1 MAKEFS
7 GPEKAAVLLMS
18 LGEEAASKVLSHM
31 DEREIQN
38 IGNYMASLGE
48 VDAKEM
54 DDINKEFFDMV
65 SFGMGGLGVSGV
77 DFLRNTLSKAL
88 DPEKA
93 EEIINNITLPGDEM
107 TLGGGIDTV
116 RSLEP
121 QVISSF
127 LINEHPQ
134 TAAIILAH
142 LDPQVASKA
151 IAELPEENRTEIMY
165 RLATL
170 ERVTPTVIRELDE
183 SLQQEFRSSGV
194 VSGNKLG
201 GVDIVA
207 KMMGG
212 LDRTTEQAIL
222 TEMDEVDQPM
232 ADQIRALRFTFED
245 ILKIDDPGI
254 QLILKE
260 INQEDLL
267 VGLKT
272 ASDELK
278 EKLFTNMSERG
289 AMMMKDDLESL
300 GPTKISDVE
309 KGQQKVIAVIKKLEE
324 DGKVSVGGG
333 SGDDQL
339 V

>member
-201 GVDIVA
+201 GVEIVA

-212 LDRTTEQAIL
+212 MDRTTEQSIL

>member
-88 DPEKA
+88 DPDKA

-107 TLGGGIDTV
+107 TLGGGIETV

>member
-54 DDINKEFFDMV
+54 DNINKEFFDMV

>member
-18 LGEEAASKVLSHM
+18 LGEDAASKVLSHM

-54 DDINKEFFDMV
+54 DNINKEFFDMV

-212 LDRTTEQAIL
+212 MDRTTEQSIL

>member
-18 LGEEAASKVLSHM
+18 LGEDAASKVLSHM

-54 DDINKEFFDMV
+54 DNINKEFFDMV

-212 LDRTTEQAIL
+212 LDRTTEQSIL

>member
-88 DPEKA
+88 DPDKA

>member
-18 LGEEAASKVLSHM
+18 LGEDAASKVLSHM

-212 LDRTTEQAIL
+212 LDRTTEQSIL

>member
-18 LGEEAASKVLSHM
+18 LGEDAASKVLSHM

-222 TEMDEVDQPM
+222 TEMDELDQPM

>member
-7 GPEKAAVLLMS
+7 GPEKAAILLMS
-18 LGEEAASKVLSHM
+18 LGEDAAAQVLSHM

-88 DPEKA
+88 DPDKA

>member
-18 LGEEAASKVLSHM
+18 LGEDAASKVLSHM

-77 DFLRNTLSKAL
+77 DFFRNTLSKAL

-201 GVDIVA
+201 GVEIVA

-212 LDRTTEQAIL
+212 MDRTTEQSIL

>member
-88 DPEKA
+88 DPDKA

-232 ADQIRALRFTFED
+232 ADMIRALRFTFED

>member
-54 DDINKEFFDMV
+54 DNINKEFFDMV

-88 DPEKA
+88 DPDKA

-207 KMMGG
+207 
-212 LDRTTEQAIL
+212 
-222 TEMDEVDQPM
+222 
-232 ADQIRALRFTFED
+232 
-245 ILKIDDPGI
+245 
-254 QLILKE
+254 
-260 INQEDLL
+260 
-267 VGLKT
+267 
-272 ASDELK
+272 
-278 EKLFTNMSERG
+278 
-289 AMMMKDDLESL
+289 
-300 GPTKISDVE
+300 
-309 KGQQKVIAVIKKLEE
+309 
-324 DGKVSVGGG
+324 
-333 SGDDQL
+333 
-339 V
+339 